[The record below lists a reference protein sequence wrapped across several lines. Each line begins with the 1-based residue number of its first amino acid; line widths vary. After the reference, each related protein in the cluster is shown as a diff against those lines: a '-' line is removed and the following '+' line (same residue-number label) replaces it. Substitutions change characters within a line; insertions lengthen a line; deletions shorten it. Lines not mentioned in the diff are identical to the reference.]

1 VRVAGSNPVVR
12 SRKSPARRVARGQRW
27 PLEAS
32 PGGSRDENRVRPAR
46 QACRTSTSNVHSLR
60 EQPRGQAVLVVNTDR
75 NSSHEI
81 RISSESEPYTLTAG
95 RLADPA
101 VERNH
106 SPLALE
112 LPRFLGALVPPG
124 TTVVPPAIIT
134 FFAVR
139 GH

>member
-1 VRVAGSNPVVR
+1 MAPR
-12 SRKSPARRVARGQRW
+12 SVSRWQARRE
-27 PLEAS
+27 P
-32 PGGSRDENRVRPAR
+32 
-46 QACRTSTSNVHSLR
+46 CTSGPSGVPDVHVYVHSLR